1 MATIRVSTVL
11 DATPEQVWDSVEDIA
26 THVEW
31 MHDAVAIRF
40 TSTSTSGVGTT
51 FDCDTK
57 VGPFRLT
64 DRMEITAWDPPR
76 VMGVRHVGMVTITG
90 EFTIDRVGADRSGF
104 TWRER
109 LVFPWWMG
117 GPIGA
122 FFGGFVLRL
131 VWKRNL
137 RNLQRLVASR
147 HGA

>member
-1 MATIRVSTVL
+1 MPTIRVSTVL

-76 VMGVRHVGMVTITG
+76 VMGVRHVGMVTGTG
-90 EFTIDRVGADRSGF
+90 EFTIDPVGSDRSGF

-137 RNLQRLVASR
+137 RNLQRVVASR

>member
-1 MATIRVSTVL
+1 
-11 DATPEQVWDSVEDIA
+11 
-26 THVEW
+26 
-31 MHDAVAIRF
+31 
-40 TSTSTSGVGTT
+40 
-51 FDCDTK
+51 
-57 VGPFRLT
+57 
-64 DRMEITAWDPPR
+64 
-76 VMGVRHVGMVTITG
+76 MGVRHVGMVTGTG
-90 EFTIDRVGADRSGF
+90 EFTIDPVGADRSGF

-137 RNLQRLVASR
+137 RNLQRVVASR

>member
-76 VMGVRHVGMVTITG
+76 VMGVRHVGMVTGTG
-90 EFTIDRVGADRSGF
+90 EFTIDRVGTDRSGF

-137 RNLQRLVASR
+137 RNLQRVVASR
-147 HGA
+147 HGT